1 MQNQNTQTSSSNISE
16 WINPADSLRISNNT
30 ISFSDYKE
38 FESLSSAI
46 DNDLSRILKSQHPSF
61 LKQGRPTITIGND
74 SYNYNSLT
82 SKWFCSNSPTWYR
95 RNIECYVSLN
105 SKLSNITSA
114 AGFNRKPSIPKSK
127 LKNYKHKLTR

>member
-1 MQNQNTQTSSSNISE
+1 MQNQNTQSTSSNISE
-16 WINPADSLRISNNT
+16 WINPADSLRISHNT
-30 ISFSDYKE
+30 VSFSDYKE

-46 DNDLSRILKSQHPSF
+46 DNDLSRILKAQHPSF

-74 SYNYNSLT
+74 SYNYNSQT
-82 SKWFCSNSPTWYR
+82 SKWFCSNSPTWFR
-95 RNIECYVSLN
+95 RNIECYVALN